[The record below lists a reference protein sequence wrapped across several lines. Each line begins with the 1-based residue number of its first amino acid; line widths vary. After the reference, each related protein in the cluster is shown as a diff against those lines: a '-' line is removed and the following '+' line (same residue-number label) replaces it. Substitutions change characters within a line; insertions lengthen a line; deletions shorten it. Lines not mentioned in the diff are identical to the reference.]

1 MREIDSFP
9 GTTFVH
15 LAQQNSNLSIRKQSP
30 RNFLIKNEENM
41 QQIHR
46 RTPTLKCDFEKTAA

>member
-9 GTTFVH
+9 GTMFVH

-46 RTPTLKCDFEKTAA
+46 RTPTLKCDFEKTPA